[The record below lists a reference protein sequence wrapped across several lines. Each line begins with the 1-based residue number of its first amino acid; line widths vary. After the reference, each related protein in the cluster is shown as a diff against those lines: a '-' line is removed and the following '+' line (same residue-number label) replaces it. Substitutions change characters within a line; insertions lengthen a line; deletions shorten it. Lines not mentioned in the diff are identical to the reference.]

1 MQGEGEGRG
10 DDTANDGQMD
20 VDEDLVGLQASGGSG
35 GVSEEAAPRGSKGLM
50 EIVLGDPPN
59 ARHRSPSPQ
68 PLVLSEPIRR
78 LEPDP
83 SPVSRPQLLDE
94 QPSLVPSHA
103 HPDAFTRS
111 PRPRSPMPSPARRT
125 TTPPADSERYAHPP
139 PRSPTPSPPHHSP
152 TPPPPPKVKLTLQDF
167 KLRKQKRKE
176 EEELAKAVKSPEMA
190 TMGLGP
196 DAETSPTDSGFH
208 QEAEANGVKPSA
220 GAMEEG
226 EVDSRAKT
234 SDSQHGGRVDVEM
247 KLETKVLSDEP
258 ANGIPSFV
266 LSTPPLNGGAASLK
280 AKIELVEEDHLS
292 HSEPAAEEDDN
303 LTREQSEQPT
313 LDSPTE
319 PEPSH
324 HEGTNGHTSSASVS
338 GDPSP
343 PSSPRLGGKSDA
355 SSSRLSTT
363 SSSYSQTA
371 GPEDGEITSSAPSA
385 SFLLRSHSPPTQP
398 RSFSGGTGSSIA
410 PASSSQRAA
419 RLSPTLSRP
428 LPSGPRALR
437 GMGGSSVVSSAT
449 PAAYPPSRSFGSSS
463 QYIPRGPSADR
474 DRKDRERERGWV
486 SVARG
491 RGRGSSNG
499 WSR

>member
-1 MQGEGEGRG
+1 MQALEG
-10 DDTANDGQMD
+10 
-20 VDEDLVGLQASGGSG
+20 S
-35 GVSEEAAPRGSKGLM
+35 GVSEEAAPRGSEGLM
-50 EIVLGDPPN
+50 EIVLGDPPH
-59 ARHRSPSPQ
+59 ARPRSLSPQ
-68 PLVLSEPIRR
+68 PLVSSEPIRR
-78 LEPDP
+78 LDPDP
-83 SPVSRPQLLDE
+83 PPVSRSRPLDE
-94 QPSLVPSHA
+94 QSSLVSSHA
-103 HPDAFTRS
+103 HPDAYFS
-111 PRPRSPMPSPARRT
+111 PRPRSPMPSPVRRT
-125 TTPPADSERYAHPP
+125 TTPPTDSERYAYPP

-190 TMGLGP
+190 MMGLGP
-196 DAETSPTDSGFH
+196 YAETSPTDSRSH
-208 QEAEANGVKPSA
+208 QETEANGVKPSA

-226 EVDSRAKT
+226 EVDSRAKAF
-234 SDSQHGGRVDVEM
+234 DSQCGGPVDVET

-258 ANGIPSFV
+258 ANDIPSFV
-266 LSTPPLNGGAASLK
+266 LDTPQLNRGAASLK

-303 LTREQSEQPT
+303 LTREQHNQPT
-313 LDSPTE
+313 LDSPIE
-319 PEPSH
+319 PEPEPL
-324 HEGTNGHTSSASVS
+324 EGTNGHTSSASVS

-343 PSSPRLGGKSDA
+343 PSSPRLGKSDA

-363 SSSYSQTA
+363 SSSCSQTA
-371 GPEDGEITSSAPSA
+371 GPEDGEITNSAPSA

-398 RSFSGGTGSSIA
+398 RSFNGGTGSSIA
-410 PASSSQRAA
+410 SASSSQRAA

-449 PAAYPPSRSFGSSS
+449 PAAYPPSRTFGSSS